1 MEIIHHRPENSAA
14 SGPYHPA
21 VEVREGAVRQ
31 LYVSGQGTN
40 DPRTGK
46 RFLGEIRGQ
55 ARVAMDNV
63 RNVVE
68 GCGFSMGDIVKV
80 TLFLVNIRDSSEVNE
95 IYEGYF
101 PDGRYP
107 ARSIVG
113 VKELPGGQSIEIDA
127 IAVKNTD

>member
-1 MEIIHHRPENSAA
+1 MEIIHHRPENSVA

-31 LYVSGQGTN
+31 LYVSGQGTS
-40 DPRTGK
+40 DPQTGR

-55 ARVAMDNV
+55 AKVAMDNL

-68 GCGFSMGDIVKV
+68 GCGFSMDDIVKV
-80 TLFLVNIRDSSEVNE
+80 TLFLVNIRESGEVNK

-113 VKELPGGQSIEIDA
+113 VKELPGGQSIEIEA
-127 IAVKNTD
+127 IAVKRK